1 MDLLGPCLANWQPFE
16 RRLIDFRGLT
26 MCQWVR
32 ACGGEATGNAGLP
45 GSGGSGCVCVCGC
58 VGWQRWNHAQLV
70 SWHASHLCLLV
81 LNRDAGCYVSHAGT
95 CCSARRHSMHA
106 QERDMQARLMLV
118 STHQYTHSLSLPISF
133 SLSVSLSLSLCISFR
148 VPTYPLFSIS
158 HC

>member
-16 RRLIDFRGLT
+16 RRLIDFQGLT

-45 GSGGSGCVCVCGC
+45 GSGGSGCVCVCVCVC

-106 QERDMQARLMLV
+106 QERASVHPLIIPSNLF
-118 STHQYTHSLSLPISF
+118 LSLCQSVSF
-133 SLSVSLSLSLCISFR
+133 SLHLLPCPYISPFL
-148 VPTYPLFSIS
+148 YFPLLNN
-158 HC
+158 